1 MKTRTWAAFGS
12 VIINLMLGL
21 VIAAVFSAAPL
32 ARADVAHSHGC
43 AAHAAAHTKAAPA
56 QPAPAAPARRS
67 YIVAVRMGWA
77 MG

>member
-12 VIINLMLGL
+12 LMINLMLGL

-32 ARADVAHSHGC
+32 ARANEAHAC
-43 AAHAAAHTKAAPA
+43 AAHAAPHSRQAPA
-56 QPAPAAPARRS
+56 QPAPAAAPTRKS

>member
-1 MKTRTWAAFGS
+1 MKTKTWAAFGS
-12 VIINLMLGL
+12 VMINLMLGL

-32 ARADVAHSHGC
+32 ARADEAHAC
-43 AAHAAAHTKAAPA
+43 AAHAAAHSHPAPA
-56 QPAPAAPARRS
+56 QPAPATTPTRKS

>member
-1 MKTRTWAAFGS
+1 MKTKTWAAFGS
-12 VIINLMLGL
+12 LMINLMLGL

-32 ARADVAHSHGC
+32 ARANEAHAC
-43 AAHAAAHTKAAPA
+43 AAHAAAHSRQAPA
-56 QPAPAAPARRS
+56 QPAPAAAPARKS